1 MVSFPAST
9 LLFMQKHF
17 NLCTLNGNNVVVQ
30 KMEKRIKGN
39 AEYELISHANYI
51 ALELH
56 FQRPY
61 GLQCIQ
67 IFDINELIQGQLA
80 TTGKNL
86 LSFSPLSE
94 QFPECS

>member
-9 LLFMQKHF
+9 LLFVQKHF

-30 KMEKRIKGN
+30 KMEKRIKEK
-39 AEYELISHANYI
+39 AEYELISYANYI

-56 FQRPY
+56 FQSPY
-61 GLQCIQ
+61 VLRCIQ
-67 IFDINELIQGQLA
+67 FDINELIQGQLA
-80 TTGKNL
+80 TIGKNL
-86 LSFSPLSE
+86 LSFSLLSE